1 MLFVAKNLSLL
12 LLFIF
17 MLVQLNT
24 KWNVTKPQL
33 EVGLGKTL
41 VGISLED
48 LKYVR
53 RLVKY

>member
-1 MLFVAKNLSLL
+1 MAKNLSLL

-24 KWNVTKPQL
+24 KWNVTKPEL

-41 VGISLED
+41 VGISLEE

>member
-24 KWNVTKPQL
+24 KWNVTKPEL

-41 VGISLED
+41 VGISLEE